1 MITVSL
7 PGQISTFYLLLIPLI
22 VANDERVFDQG
33 FGVGEGLAVGF
44 GGGGGSIL
52 TLVQIKSHAPA
63 DLAIS
68 LSEPMIDK
76 PTKRSKMIR

>member
-7 PGQISTFYLLLIPLI
+7 PGQISTLYLLLIRLI

-44 GGGGGSIL
+44 GCGGGSIL
-52 TLVQIKSHAPA
+52 TLVRIKSEH
-63 DLAIS
+63 L
-68 LSEPMIDK
+68 
-76 PTKRSKMIR
+76 